1 MARAGFW
8 DVQERAQ
15 AMVAERSRLIAQAV
29 PIVELEREIA
39 DAIEM
44 VDLSAADGDEGA
56 LADLES
62 EAETLGATLR
72 DVEMRATLAGPND
85 AKDAF
90 LRIHAG
96 AGGTDSC
103 DWARMLLRMYTRYL
117 DRRGLKQTVVDILPN
132 EEAGIRSVTMRV
144 QGPFAYGLLKSEIG
158 VHRLVR
164 ISPFDANHRRHTSF
178 ASADVMP
185 EVEDVE
191 IEVLEKDL
199 RIDLYRAGGK
209 GGQHVNVTDSAVR
222 ITHIPSGVVVACQ
235 NERSQHQNRAM
246 AMTLLK
252 SKLMRIQEIER
263 DKESARIYGEKG
275 EIAFGN
281 QIRSYTLQP
290 FQLVKDHRTDV
301 EIGNVDAVLDG
312 EIDQFVEAYL
322 RQTVGK

>member
-1 MARAGFW
+1 
-8 DVQERAQ
+8 
-15 AMVAERSRLIAQAV
+15 
-29 PIVELEREIA
+29 
-39 DAIEM
+39 
-44 VDLSAADGDEGA
+44 
-56 LADLES
+56 
-62 EAETLGATLR
+62 
-72 DVEMRATLAGPND
+72 
-85 AKDAF
+85 
-90 LRIHAG
+90 
-96 AGGTDSC
+96 
-103 DWARMLLRMYTRYL
+103 
-117 DRRGLKQTVVDILPN
+117 
-132 EEAGIRSVTMRV
+132 
-144 QGPFAYGLLKSEIG
+144 
-158 VHRLVR
+158 
-164 ISPFDANHRRHTSF
+164 
-178 ASADVMP
+178 
-185 EVEDVE
+185 
-191 IEVLEKDL
+191 L